1 MEDGFTLVTV
11 RAAKKSWAEFLGS
24 GGSRWALRCFRGRRG
39 FARFGGLTLAGAGI
53 LLSAFP
59 ASAEAR
65 CTAQATGPYVSDGLP
80 DAPRASAGAGGQQA
94 ETRVPGSIS
103 GVLVDPSGA
112 AVAGARLTLSRGD
125 ASPNQE
131 VVSGDDG
138 QFSFVNI
145 VPGPFVILVTATG
158 FATQTASGV
167 LHSGEIFTVPQIALA
182 VATEMTEVQVV
193 LPRVEVAEEEIKE
206 QEKQRV
212 LGVIPNFYVSYVSN
226 AAPLS
231 SKQKFELAWRS
242 TVDPVT
248 FVLTGAIAGVEQA
261 NDTYKGYGQGA
272 QGYGKRYGATYADAV
287 TGTFIGSAILPSLLK
302 QDPRYFYKGTGT
314 AQSRILYAIANAFI
328 CKGDNRRWQP
338 NYSSIMGSLAS
349 GGISNLYYPA
359 SDRNGV
365 GLTFE
370 NTLIGIGTT
379 AATNILQEFLIRK
392 LTPNAP
398 AIQLSAKP

>member
-11 RAAKKSWAEFLGS
+11 RVARKSAVGVLGW
-24 GGSRWALRCFRGRRG
+24 GGSRWTLALRCLHARRG
-39 FARFGGLTLAGAGI
+39 FVRFGGLTLAGVGI
-53 LLSAFP
+53 LLCSFAAP
-59 ASAEAR
+59 AEAR
-65 CTAQATGPYVSDGLP
+65 QMAASGQQP
-80 DAPRASAGAGGQQA
+80 DA
-94 ETRVPGSIS
+94 RVPGSIS

-112 AVAGARLTLSRGD
+112 AVAGARLSLSRGD
-125 ASPNQE
+125 ASPN
-131 VVSGDDG
+131 VTALSGEDG
-138 QFSFVNI
+138 QFSVVNI
-145 VPGPFVILVTATG
+145 VPGPFVITVTATG
-158 FATQTASGV
+158 FATQTASGI
-167 LHSGEIFTVPQIALA
+167 LHAGEVFTVPQIALA

-193 LPRVEVAEEEIKE
+193 MPRVEVAEEEIKE

-212 LGVIPNFYVSYVSN
+212 LGVFPNFYVSYVPN

-242 TVDPVT
+242 TIDPVT
-248 FVLTGAIAGVEQA
+248 FVLTGGIAGVEQA
-261 NDTYKGYGQGA
+261 NNTYEGYGQGA
-272 QGYGKRYGATYADAV
+272 QGYAKRYGATYADAV

-314 AQSRILYAIANAFI
+314 TQSRILYAIANAFI

-338 NYSSIMGSLAS
+338 NYSSIMGSLAA

-370 NTLIGIGTT
+370 NTLIGIGAT

-398 AIQLSAKP
+398 AVRSSAKP